1 MKRVVA
7 VALIGAFV
15 VCMINNAT
23 AWAYTPES
31 EKVRKIT
38 ADAMKYLVKSSKEDS
53 LGGEALKGLAVY
65 KYYHRYRDLK
75 VSDIDHPQVQYA
87 VKYIRNELQKG
98 LNHSD
103 KTLNYSLGIA
113 IIFLC
118 EIDGN
123 QKAYRSEIE
132 TLLRALFARQRPD
145 GAWSYPDYATGDT
158 SQTQYGILSTWFAIK
173 KGYQVPGNSMQR
185 AVDWLIRT
193 QDPSGQFPYQ
203 GYDPG
208 PGNYNRIR
216 QGQVRFTMSPAAL
229 GCLYIAQDSAG
240 LAGQRSQPK
249 STDVFKSTKAVRRTV
264 KISVNAPMLRRAISD
279 GNRWYNA
286 NHSLAKLDTGKNFH
300 YYLYSFER
308 YHAMKAFCEGT
319 RGGPAPWYDAGV
331 DTLAATQ
338 EELHWSGTR
347 GPVISTSFA
356 LLFLLRSMEIAI
368 EDTAGGQ
375 SRGGYELPD
384 DLTSLTAG
392 DLKDGQVVGPKKV
405 TDIESI
411 LKLIEEGDLAD
422 LQRIIPDL
430 DGEVLDPDRVKR
442 KKQVGKL
449 RETLTSGGF
458 SQRLAA
464 AKMISSSGDIDNVPH
479 LIFALTDGDHR
490 ITRTARDGLR
500 LISRKFKGFGLSD
513 LPTIDEKELAVKKW
527 RRWYQSVRPAASD
540 GDVN

>member
-38 ADAMKYLVKSSKEDS
+38 ADAIKYLVKSSKEDS

-208 PGNYNRIR
+208 PGNYNRTR
-216 QGQVRFTMSPAAL
+216 QAEVRFTMSPAAL

-240 LAGQRSQPK
+240 LVGQRTQPK
-249 STDVFKSTKAVRRTV
+249 STDVFKSTKAV
-264 KISVNAPMLRRAISD
+264 
-279 GNRWYNA
+279 
-286 NHSLAKLDTGKNFH
+286 
-300 YYLYSFER
+300 
-308 YHAMKAFCEGT
+308 
-319 RGGPAPWYDAGV
+319 
-331 DTLAATQ
+331 
-338 EELHWSGTR
+338 
-347 GPVISTSFA
+347 
-356 LLFLLRSMEIAI
+356 
-368 EDTAGGQ
+368 
-375 SRGGYELPD
+375 
-384 DLTSLTAG
+384 
-392 DLKDGQVVGPKKV
+392 
-405 TDIESI
+405 
-411 LKLIEEGDLAD
+411 
-422 LQRIIPDL
+422 
-430 DGEVLDPDRVKR
+430 KR
-442 KKQVGKL
+442 
-449 RETLTSGGF
+449 
-458 SQRLAA
+458 
-464 AKMISSSGDIDNVPH
+464 
-479 LIFALTDGDHR
+479 
-490 ITRTARDGLR
+490 
-500 LISRKFKGFGLSD
+500 
-513 LPTIDEKELAVKKW
+513 
-527 RRWYQSVRPAASD
+527 
-540 GDVN
+540 